1 MYQVVAEVVLKHI
14 LLLRHIQQA
23 VGAQVQVAH
32 LRTHHLTQLR
42 HLALHL
48 AHQTLVQ
55 VVVEV
60 TDPAV
65 QVEEEDNYSSFN
77 N

>member
-32 LRTHHLTQLR
+32 LLIHLHTQLR
-42 HLALHL
+42 HQALRPV
-48 AHQTLVQ
+48 HQAIVQ
-55 VVVEV
+55 AVVEV